1 MDATTRQRV
10 VEPTNGEYTIMKV
23 GITFD
28 ERRGTVYALGKYNF
42 YTREVPVD
50 DAVAKQLSVVADLA
64 EASQRIL
71 SSLYN
76 SYGKFVLPED
86 LEKLSCLVAELQTPE
101 AKSAKPPKQKASGLD
116 SSQPLQRSFVKTE

>member
-1 MDATTRQRV
+1 
-10 VEPTNGEYTIMKV
+10 MKV

-101 AKSAKPPKQKASGLD
+101 AKSAKPPKQPD
-116 SSQPLQRSFVKTE
+116 SAPVSKSESRRLSLQKE